1 MNDKLF
7 RKKSVDRMSSPEQL
21 NDYIKVTN
29 PGIWAVL
36 SAIIIL
42 LVGFCVWGFFGKLET
57 KLNVVAVSENGE
69 TVCYVKEEDISSV
82 KEQLTV
88 RINGNDY
95 SVVSVA
101 SRPVAVSEEF
111 SEYALHVGE
120 LKMGEWVYVVRLSGQ
135 LEEGDYR
142 AQIVL
147 NSVSPMSFVFN

>member
-29 PGIWAVL
+29 PGVWMVL
-36 SAIIIL
+36 AAIAIL
-42 LVGFCVWGFFGKLET
+42 LLGICIWGFFGKLET
-57 KLNVVAVSENGE
+57 KLNVAAVSENGQI
-69 TVCYVKEEDISSV
+69 VCYVKEENVSKI
-82 KEQLTV
+82 KENLTV
-88 RINGNDY
+88 RINEKEY
-95 SVVSVA
+95 TVTSVA

-120 LKMGEWVYVVRLSGQ
+120 LKIGEWVYVVNLNGQ
-135 LEEGDYR
+135 LEEGDYK
-142 AQIVL
+142 AQIII

>member
-7 RKKSVDRMSSPEQL
+7 RKKSVDRMSSPEDL
-21 NDYIKVTN
+21 SDYVKVTS
-29 PGIWAVL
+29 PGIWMVL
-36 SAIIIL
+36 TAIVIL
-42 LVGFCVWGFFGKLET
+42 LLGFCIWGFFGKLET

-69 TVCYVKEEDISSV
+69 TVCYVKEEDISAV

-88 RINGNDY
+88 RINDKDFA
-95 SVVSVA
+95 VTSVA

-142 AQIVL
+142 AQIIL
-147 NSVSPMSFVFN
+147 NSVSPMSFILN